1 MRDLLNESQRKS
13 DDIRIREDE
22 LHDFILKKKKNSLLY
37 IEPKKKSSIVE
48 W

>member
-22 LHDFILKKKKNSLLY
+22 LHDFILKKKNSLLY